1 MSRCVFFLSSVCII
15 NRLVLYYDSIIIVI
29 IIIRQFKE
37 VGAVTGLSA
46 AILKYLARRQQLF
59 GRVRRR
65 KAVAAGADPCDDA
78 LRTTETGREEE
89 PCESTG
95 KVIAPPAPVRSREE
109 TYFTAS
115 GHRRTQEK
123 QLLVWFL
130 YGQMYD
136 KKNSKI

>member
-1 MSRCVFFLSSVCII
+1 MYII

-65 KAVAAGADPCDDA
+65 KAVAARADPCDDA

-89 PCESTG
+89 PFESTG

-115 GHRRTQEK
+115 GPSADAGETTAGVIS
-123 QLLVWFL
+123 VWT
-130 YGQMYD
+130 D
-136 KKNSKI
+136 VR